1 MVTWQAIDSMHM
13 WLQTLKRWSRTHTP
27 RLNFC
32 DCHHYALLGKGVI
45 YVISRDDVWGVPLHC
60 LVNI

>member
-1 MVTWQAIDSMHM
+1 MHM

-32 DCHHYALLGKGVI
+32 DCHHYALLGKAVI